1 MIRRNQEVAS
11 VSESFQG
18 LRHEIPLLLCA
29 KAFPDKV
36 IAVTPLC
43 PQGVE
48 FEAKD
53 VHLTPH

>member
-1 MIRRNQEVAS
+1 MT
-11 VSESFQG
+11 ESFRG